1 MNPNNS
7 FDSRVKEK
15 LGEISTSPAYGSW
28 DSFQKKWVDALA
40 KDDLPADRLF
50 DVSVR
55 EKIAQLQRYQTR
67 GHWEKLKF
75 RLETIEIYKRKIW
88 IHKSKEVLAVLLF
101 LFTFYN
107 VNEHIQK
114 KDHSSEYMYAS
125 LTQSV
130 NNMQQQFTLLK
141 NEVEG
146 KDHNIR
152 KVFAS
157 SSRPNVPENILKR
170 EEELRHNILQFT
182 PALTSE
188 NPTFSAQ
195 ESDINISGISGTVLS
210 ESKNEKIVDVHAL
223 HTLTTEPYSEY
234 PLVMPMELSS
244 RERKDIH
251 TRVGVFM
258 GYTNNFVLSPFD
270 KVYSLPK
277 FSRAVSNFEYGMT
290 VGKKMNRIE
299 IESGISYANLKYS
312 PARVSETFGASG
324 IIYFETSLTQI
335 EYDFVRIPLNINYH
349 AINNKN
355 WKLYFTAGSSFN
367 VIAQSDYT
375 IEEKV
380 RKGEIQSM
388 PRNPN
393 QEPRLDD
400 KPFSTGFLDDFTF
413 ARNYYID
420 LKIGLGVERRINNFC
435 FVYLQQNYHAFLFS
449 SGLGIGPNQ
458 DKINALALQTGIKF
472 NLPSKTL

>member
-15 LGEISTSPAYGSW
+15 LGEISTPPAYGSW
-28 DSFQKKWVDALA
+28 DSFHKKWTDALA
-40 KDDLPADRLF
+40 KEDLTEDKIF
-50 DVSVR
+50 DITIK
-55 EKIAQLQRYQTR
+55 EKIAQLQRYHTR
-67 GHWEKLKF
+67 GHWEKLKY

-88 IHKSKEVLAVLLF
+88 IHKTKEVLAVLLF

-107 VNEHIQK
+107 VNEHMQK
-114 KDHSSEYMYAS
+114 KDYSTRPVYAS
-125 LTQSV
+125 LTYSV
-130 NNMQQQFTLLK
+130 GQMQKQFSLFK
-141 NEVEG
+141 NRIDDADRCIRENLASANRPKLAANLTKRKE
-146 KDHNIR
+146 KTRRNIFT
-152 KVFAS
+152 VT
-157 SSRPNVPENILKR
+157 PE
-170 EEELRHNILQFT
+170 HD
-182 PALTSE
+182 AE
-188 NPTFSAQ
+188 NPAIFGQ
-195 ESDINISGISGTVLS
+195 ESDSHIFDIAGTTSS
-210 ESKNEKIVDVHAL
+210 ESINEEIIDIQ
-223 HTLTTEPYSEY
+223 TIDSRTTEPYSEY

-244 RERKDIH
+244 RERKDIF

-258 GYTNNFVLSPFD
+258 GYSNNFVLSPFD

-290 VGKKMNRIE
+290 VGKKMNQLE
-299 IESGISYANLKYS
+299 IETGISYSNLKYS
-312 PARVSETFGASG
+312 PAKVSETFGANG

-335 EYDFVRIPLNINYH
+335 EYDFIRIPLNIHYH
-349 AINNKN
+349 AVDNKN
-355 WKLYFTAGSSFN
+355 WKLYFTAGSSLN

-380 RKGEIQSM
+380 RKGEVLSM

-400 KPFSTGFLDDFTF
+400 KPFSTGFLDDFSLK
-413 ARNYYID
+413 RNYYFD
-420 LKIGLGVERRINNFC
+420 VKLGLGVERRINDFC

-449 SGLGIGPNQ
+449 YGLGIGPNQ